1 MFSRDGVVAWSS
13 AFSAYLEAEGDDLVS
28 WFEASDA
35 AAYLDDLTG
44 KITNCI
50 FRHGKELLHQQ
61 LKSEGDRSMLSLKEF
76 LSLI

>member
-1 MFSRDGVVAWSS
+1 VVAWSS

-61 LKSEGDRSMLSLKEF
+61 
-76 LSLI
+76 